1 MAQQPSNKE
10 NDEIRRFAAMRR
22 AYELTAGAS
31 LAFFLVIFP
40 EIDHMLYAV
49 IALLGLVVL
58 FILLARRNES
68 DLSSLRSQSNLFA
81 ILLIIGYLVKLA
93 W

>member
-1 MAQQPSNKE
+1 
-10 NDEIRRFAAMRR
+10 MRR